1 MALSALNE
9 VERVAQQATPA
20 YITNHR
26 RVFERTTNTLD
37 YPVAQNTTIG
47 FVRSALDR
55 QKLVD
60 YMTKLT
66 GESLRFGQ
74 AHGVPE
80 NRAQR
85 KEIVINQLRE
95 IAFAK

>member
-1 MALSALNE
+1 M
-9 VERVAQQATPA
+9 ERVALQATPA
-20 YITNHR
+20 YISNHR
-26 RVFERTTNTLD
+26 RIFERATNTLD

-66 GESLRFGQ
+66 GESLRYGQ
-74 AHGVPE
+74 SIGAPE
-80 NRAQR
+80 NKAVR
-85 KEIVINQLRE
+85 KEIVVNQLRE